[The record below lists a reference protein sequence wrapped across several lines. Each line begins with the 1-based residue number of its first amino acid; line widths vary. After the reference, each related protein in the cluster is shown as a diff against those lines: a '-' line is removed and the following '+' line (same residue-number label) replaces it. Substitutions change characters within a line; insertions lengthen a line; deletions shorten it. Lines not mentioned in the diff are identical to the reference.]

1 MSALAAAIG
10 LSAVG
15 TVGSLVSSSQ
25 TKSGLGKIANTPYVD
40 PNKAYTDS
48 LNASLAAL
56 PQAQN
61 LTSQENVYNQQQMQD
76 ALNKSI
82 PGYSAIQGAR
92 SSQIQDE
99 LAGRIP
105 PDVQAAIE
113 RSGAAHGLSGGFGG
127 SQAGRNLTARD
138 LGTTSLGLMNSGQ
151 QQAQQLISGTPMS
164 TPISIAQQLGI
175 NPSLLYG
182 GSEQQRGQNME
193 AAANA
198 AVAPGALGTLGA
210 AGQQLGGALLGYGL
224 MSGGFGGRGAV
235 APSVGGSYVGAAD
248 SFGNQNYAPVSSY

>member
-15 TVGSLVSSSQ
+15 TVGSLVASSQ

-61 LTSQENVYNQQQMQD
+61 LTGQENVYNQQQMQD

-175 NPSLLYG
+175 NPSLLYS

-210 AGQQLGGALLGYGL
+210 AGQQFGGALLGYAALGN
-224 MSGGFGGRGAV
+224 MGSRGATYNP
-235 APSVGGSYVGAAD
+235 AGAAE
-248 SFGNQNYAPVSSY
+248 FNGVNVSNTLLHG

>member
-1 MSALAAAIG
+1 MSAIAAAVG

-15 TVGSLVSSSQ
+15 TIVSLVQAGQ

-40 PNKAYTDS
+40 PQKAYTDS

-61 LTSQENVYNQQQMQD
+61 LTSQENTYNQQQMQD

-82 PGYSAIQGAR
+82 PGFSDIQSAR
-92 SSQIQDE
+92 SNQIQNE

-113 RSGAAHGLSGGFGG
+113 RSGASQGLSGGFGG
-127 SQAGRNLTARD
+127 SQFGRNLTARD

-151 QQAQQLISGTPMS
+151 QQAQQLISGTPMA

-175 NPSLLYG
+175 NPSLLYS
-182 GSEQQRGQNME
+182 GSEQQRGENMN

-210 AGQQLGGALLGYGL
+210 AGQQFGGALLGYAALENIGSKL
-224 MSGGFGGRGAV
+224 GAGGYPAV
-235 APSVGGSYVGAAD
+235 PPSHH
-248 SFGNQNYAPVSSY
+248 